1 MFRSLSVPVL
11 LAVATAAGAQDSPP
25 VYQQQKSASAFHI
38 EAFTRQEWTDQT
50 TFVSDNRRVYRARPR
65 AEFTAK
71 VFQVGVG
78 GDFIYSSEHN
88 NDIPPGLTTLP
99 LLRDNFIY
107 KDARLDL
114 AWVKLSPFH
123 LLSAQGGRF
132 FMPVRF
138 TEMIWDRD
146 LRVQGGSATLDFGS
160 FGAVQKFAIT
170 GVYSRGSHVLPAE
183 GAFDFSDRDVIW
195 IGSAAV
201 TFSAGAK
208 DRVELVGSYLKFD
221 DLRFVA
227 TPLRRQNTRVGGV
240 LVRPYEVLDFVARY
254 HGEGRVTT
262 TLVADYSC
270 NTAVDTDNRGLWLAM
285 ILGSTQTARGSLEY
299 TYATVD
305 KDATLAAYSTDDFIW
320 GTGWSGHRLDL
331 AFRMSD
337 RASSHLIGQ
346 LQKFKDSPL
355 EVDRDDY
362 LKRARIE
369 IRFAY

>member
-1 MFRSLSVPVL
+1 MLRSLSVAVL
-11 LAVATAAGAQDSPP
+11 LALAALANAQEVPDP
-25 VYQQQKSASAFHI
+25 VYQKPKSSSAFHVD
-38 EAFTRQEWTDQT
+38 ALTRQEWTEET
-50 TFVSDNRRVYRARPR
+50 TFVSKNRRVYRAKPR
-65 AEFTAK
+65 GEFTSK
-71 VFQVGVG
+71 VFQIGVG

-160 FGAVQKFAIT
+160 FGPVQKFAVT

-195 IGSAAV
+195 IGSATA

-208 DRVELVGSYLKFD
+208 DRIELVGSYLKFD
-221 DLRFVA
+221 DLRFVD
-227 TPLRRQNTRVGGV
+227 TPLRRS
-240 LVRPYEVLDFVARY
+240 P
-254 HGEGRVTT
+254 
-262 TLVADYSC
+262 
-270 NTAVDTDNRGLWLAM
+270 
-285 ILGSTQTARGSLEY
+285 
-299 TYATVD
+299 
-305 KDATLAAYSTDDFIW
+305 
-320 GTGWSGHRLDL
+320 
-331 AFRMSD
+331 
-337 RASSHLIGQ
+337 AS
-346 LQKFKDSPL
+346 
-355 EVDRDDY
+355 R
-362 LKRARIE
+362 
-369 IRFAY
+369 

>member
-1 MFRSLSVPVL
+1 
-11 LAVATAAGAQDSPP
+11 
-25 VYQQQKSASAFHI
+25 
-38 EAFTRQEWTDQT
+38 
-50 TFVSDNRRVYRARPR
+50 
-65 AEFTAK
+65 
-71 VFQVGVG
+71 
-78 GDFIYSSEHN
+78 
-88 NDIPPGLTTLP
+88 
-99 LLRDNFIY
+99 
-107 KDARLDL
+107 
-114 AWVKLSPFH
+114 
-123 LLSAQGGRF
+123 
-132 FMPVRF
+132 
-138 TEMIWDRD
+138 
-146 LRVQGGSATLDFGS
+146 
-160 FGAVQKFAIT
+160 
-170 GVYSRGSHVLPAE
+170 VYSRGSHVLPAE

-262 TLVADYSC
+262 TLVADYSW